1 MEEKGRGGKGEGEK
15 KKKESMPRNELIIYE
30 GAMCCSTGVCGP
42 EPDQE
47 LIALNETIKKLQG
60 EYNGQLNIIRA
71 SLAFN
76 SLMFFTNKEVFQMVK
91 DNGQEILPITA
102 INGEIVARQKYL
114 KYDEIKKLLEEKI
127 AHD

>member
-1 MEEKGRGGKGEGEK
+1 
-15 KKKESMPRNELIIYE
+15 MPQNELIIYE

-47 LIALNETIKKLQG
+47 LIALNETIKKLQVD
-60 EYNGQLNIIRA
+60 YNGRLNIIRA

>member
-1 MEEKGRGGKGEGEK
+1 MF
-15 KKKESMPRNELIIYE
+15 MPQNELIIYE
-30 GAMCCSTGVCGP
+30 GAMCCSTGLCGP
-42 EPDQE
+42 EPDRE
-47 LIALNETIKKLQG
+47 LIEFNETVKKLQSQ
-60 EYNGQLNIIRA
+60 YNGQLNIIRA

-76 SLMFFTNKEVFQMVK
+76 SLMFLANKEVFQMVK
-91 DNGQEILPITA
+91 DNGQEILPITT